1 MNSKLSKTNF
11 ILLLV
16 AIALICLVLF
26 IPLDLLEY
34 LSLEVVGEPP
44 TNGQTWMEG
53 VEALGGPLSM
63 RILAIFGIIF
73 IFSLIPLLLKWQ
85 KKPIEKRTVKNWEL
99 LFFLGSTLVFFV
111 VNFLIGYN
119 WWDPDA
125 ILGLGPLFIPS
136 IASLVI
142 LGLLPEIA
150 HKIFKF
156 ERSNFAES
164 TKNLKRISLLMII
177 IAFGYGLI
185 SLIWHCC
192 SFFDVKIYFFY
203 FVIKLI
209 QLWAMCSFFFKWG
222 FPLFLNIT
230 QEWKAYL
237 IISVLFGF
245 CYPWHTFGFAITFSI
260 FGFLLCILTRKTNS
274 FLTGMILLYF
284 CYLFHTGLAWQG
296 PLITF
301 SVIYPIAAIML
312 VCNIFSIMRKS

>member
-44 TNGQTWMEG
+44 INGQTWMEG

-136 IASLVI
+136 IVSLIV
-142 LGLLPEIA
+142 LGLLPELA
-150 HKIFKF
+150 RKIFKF
-156 ERSNFAES
+156 DRSHFAES
-164 TKNLKRISLLMII
+164 TENLTRISVIMII

-185 SLIWHCC
+185 SLIWH
-192 SFFDVKIYFFY
+192 YF
-203 FVIKLI
+203 IR
-209 QLWAMCSFFFKWG
+209 S
-222 FPLFLNIT
+222 P
-230 QEWKAYL
+230 
-237 IISVLFGF
+237 
-245 CYPWHTFGFAITFSI
+245 
-260 FGFLLCILTRKTNS
+260 
-274 FLTGMILLYF
+274 
-284 CYLFHTGLAWQG
+284 
-296 PLITF
+296 
-301 SVIYPIAAIML
+301 
-312 VCNIFSIMRKS
+312 